1 MAHNEPA
8 VIVEEQRKGGGGL
21 FSSVRRMADTC
32 LSSVH
37 NRVELFGLELQEE
50 KLRLMRLLLWTG
62 AALFASFL
70 AITVATIGLIFV
82 FESPQRPFIAIGFG
96 LLYAVIALATWI
108 KLRNQIKDAPPPLAD
123 TMAELKKDLDALRS
137 KND

>member
-1 MAHNEPA
+1 MAEGD
-8 VIVEEQRKGGGGL
+8 QSGGL

-50 KLRLMRLLLWTG
+50 KLRLVRLLLWTV

-70 AITVATIGLIFV
+70 AITVITIAVVMIFPEENRKVVVSVFAVFYAIMATVLGL
-82 FESPQRPFIAIGFG
+82 
-96 LLYAVIALATWI
+96 
-108 KLRNQIKDAPPPLAD
+108 KLRSEIKNAPPPLAD
-123 TMAELKKDLDALRS
+123 TTAELKKDLDALRS
-137 KND
+137 RE

>member
-1 MAHNEPA
+1 MADRDHA
-8 VIVEEQRKGGGGL
+8 GGL
-21 FSSVRRMADTC
+21 FGSVRRVADTC

-62 AALFASFL
+62 AALFATFL
-70 AITVATIGLIFV
+70 AITIATIGLVFV
-82 FESPQRPFIAIGFG
+82 FPPERRPLAAIGFG
-96 LLYAVIALATWI
+96 VLYGVIALVTCI
-108 KLRNQIKDAPPPLAD
+108 KLRNQIKNAPPPLAD

-137 KND
+137 KE

>member
-1 MAHNEPA
+1 MAERD
-8 VIVEEQRKGGGGL
+8 QSGGL

-70 AITVATIGLIFV
+70 AITVITIAVVMI
-82 FESPQRPFIAIGFG
+82 SPQENRNVVVSVFGIFYAIMAIV
-96 LLYAVIALATWI
+96 LSL
-108 KLRNQIKDAPPPLAD
+108 KLRSEVKNAPPPLAD
-123 TMAELKKDLDALRS
+123 TTAELKKDLDALRS
-137 KND
+137 KE

>member
-1 MAHNEPA
+1 MAEGN
-8 VIVEEQRKGGGGL
+8 QSGGL

-50 KLRLMRLLLWTG
+50 KLRLVRLLVWTV

-70 AITVATIGLIFV
+70 AITVITIAVVMIFEENRRV
-82 FESPQRPFIAIGFG
+82 VVTIFGIFYAI
-96 LLYAVIALATWI
+96 LATVLGL
-108 KLRNQIKDAPPPLAD
+108 KLRNEIKNAPPPLAD
-123 TMAELKKDLDALRS
+123 TTAELKKDLDALRS
-137 KND
+137 RE

>member
-1 MAHNEPA
+1 MAESN
-8 VIVEEQRKGGGGL
+8 QSGGL
-21 FSSVRRMADTC
+21 FGSVRRLADTC

-70 AITVATIGLIFV
+70 AITVITIAVVMCFPQEKWTAVVSTFGVFYAIMAVVLGL
-82 FESPQRPFIAIGFG
+82 
-96 LLYAVIALATWI
+96 
-108 KLRNQIKDAPPPLAD
+108 KLRSEIKNAPPPLAD
-123 TMAELKKDLDALRS
+123 TTAELKKDLDALRS
-137 KND
+137 RE

>member
-1 MAHNEPA
+1 MGAP
-8 VIVEEQRKGGGGL
+8 QGGL

-50 KLRLMRLLLWTG
+50 KLRLVRLLLWAV

-70 AITVATIGLIFV
+70 AITVITIAVVMIFPEENRRVVVSV
-82 FESPQRPFIAIGFG
+82 FAVFYAI
-96 LLYAVIALATWI
+96 LATVLGL
-108 KLRNQIKDAPPPLAD
+108 KLRGEIKNAPPPLAD
-123 TMAELKKDLDALRS
+123 TTAELKKDLDALRS
-137 KND
+137 RQ